1 MTKRK
6 QTESTIAQSM
16 GKIITMLVA
25 GFILTATSL
34 ILIQR
39 TAEAEDV
46 IVYKSPTCG
55 CCSEWIKHLEEN
67 GFSVKAEDLR
77 NVNQIKAELGVPNK
91 LRSCHTAK
99 VGDYVIEGHVPAQE
113 ITRMLKEKPQV
124 KGLAVPGMPMGSP
137 GMEGPR
143 QDRYDVLTFDKNGK
157 SSVYASY

>member
-1 MTKRK
+1 MTKRN
-6 QTESTIAQSM
+6 QTESTRAQSM

-25 GFILTATSL
+25 GFILTATAL

-39 TAEAEDV
+39 TAEAEDM

-55 CCSEWIKHLEEN
+55 CCSEWIKHLEEH

-77 NVNQIKAELGVPNK
+77 NVNPIKAELGVPNK

-99 VGDYVIEGHVPAQE
+99 IGDYVIEGHVPAQE
-113 ITRMLKEKPQV
+113 ITRLLKDKPQV
-124 KGLAVPGMPMGSP
+124 NGLAVPGMPMGSP

-143 QDRYDVLTFDKNGK
+143 KDRYDVLTFDKNGK

>member
-6 QTESTIAQSM
+6 QTESTRAQSM
-16 GKIITMLVA
+16 GKIVYMLVA
-25 GFILTATSL
+25 GFILTATAL

-39 TAEAEDV
+39 TVKAEDV

-99 VGDYVIEGHVPAQE
+99 IGDYVIEGHVPAQE
-113 ITRMLKEKPQV
+113 ITRLLKERPQV

-143 QDRYDVLTFDKNGK
+143 KDRYDVLTFDKNGK